1 VANVDQSFKEV
12 ALTDMAQPP
21 ELLKSM
27 TDTIENDFN
36 KVSEVQ
42 NQIAVLAAQMETSK
56 RAMITLD
63 KIHRA
68 VCVRERT
75 AEQSNN

>member
-1 VANVDQSFKEV
+1 MWTNVQRSRIDRHGPTARLS
-12 ALTDMAQPP
+12 
-21 ELLKSM
+21 KSM

-68 VCVRERT
+68 VCVREST